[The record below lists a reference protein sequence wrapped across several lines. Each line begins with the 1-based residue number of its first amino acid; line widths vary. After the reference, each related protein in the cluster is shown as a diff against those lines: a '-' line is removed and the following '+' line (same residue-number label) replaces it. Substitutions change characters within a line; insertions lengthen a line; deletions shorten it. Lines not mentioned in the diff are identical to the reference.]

1 MYIAQRKENISRC
14 SVWAAATAS
23 LLLLLLTSSSSSFAD
38 ATIELSLD
46 PPDFDVASVTQFQS
60 NAPVSG
66 TCASDLAQCGEYSVA
81 RAIQNGNTAQGGYCS
96 VGGGDTNNAAAQK
109 SVIAVRTAVVRS
121 SYLVGIMVQAK
132 EYKFQVKNDP
142 GSDNENILFLNADNI
157 ELLQAA
163 IDTPSE
169 RRVLRPD
176 HVLRRE
182 RRGRKLQAVREQYG
196 LN

>member
-1 MYIAQRKENISRC
+1 MAISPRVVTVVSVVGIRTIPPRKK
-14 SVWAAATAS
+14 V
-23 LLLLLLTSSSSSFAD
+23 LF
-38 ATIELSLD
+38 
-46 PPDFDVASVTQFQS
+46 
-60 NAPVSG
+60 
-66 TCASDLAQCGEYSVA
+66 
-81 RAIQNGNTAQGGYCS
+81 
-96 VGGGDTNNAAAQK
+96 
-109 SVIAVRTAVVRS
+109 IAVRMAVVRS

-182 RRGRKLQAVREQYG
+182 AREHRGR
-196 LN
+196 

>member
-46 PPDFDVASVTQFQS
+46 PPDFDVASVMQFQS

-66 TCASDLAQCGEYSVA
+66 TCPPDSAQCGEYSVA

-96 VGGGDTNNAAAQK
+96 VGGGDTNNAAVQK
-109 SVIAVRTAVVRS
+109 NVIYCGTYGRRPIVVSRGHHGASQGIQVPSQKRS
-121 SYLVGIMVQAK
+121 RVG
-132 EYKFQVKNDP
+132 
-142 GSDNENILFLNADNI
+142 
-157 ELLQAA
+157 
-163 IDTPSE
+163 
-169 RRVLRPD
+169 
-176 HVLRRE
+176 
-182 RRGRKLQAVREQYG
+182 
-196 LN
+196 

>member
-1 MYIAQRKENISRC
+1 M
-14 SVWAAATAS
+14 
-23 LLLLLLTSSSSSFAD
+23 
-38 ATIELSLD
+38 
-46 PPDFDVASVTQFQS
+46 
-60 NAPVSG
+60 
-66 TCASDLAQCGEYSVA
+66 
-81 RAIQNGNTAQGGYCS
+81 
-96 VGGGDTNNAAAQK
+96 VGGGDTNTAAAQK

-121 SYLVGIMVQAK
+121 SYLVGILVQAK
-132 EYKFQVKNDP
+132 EYKFQLTNDP
-142 GSDNENILFLNADNI
+142 GPDNDNVFFFNADNT

-182 RRGRKLQAVREQYG
+182 TRECRGRKMQAVREQYG